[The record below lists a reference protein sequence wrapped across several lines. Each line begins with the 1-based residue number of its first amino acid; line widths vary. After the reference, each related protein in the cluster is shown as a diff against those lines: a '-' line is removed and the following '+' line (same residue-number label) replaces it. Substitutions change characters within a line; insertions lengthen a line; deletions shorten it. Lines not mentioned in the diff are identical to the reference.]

1 MNEINVELKDST
13 TKTEL
18 YLKNELTW
26 EEILDARDK
35 LPKNSVEYVL
45 MCLYTLSPPRRNL
58 DFIMKVGAPQ
68 ETGNWYNGNL
78 FYFNNYKT
86 KGIYKTQIVEPSREL
101 KKCT

>member
-1 MNEINVELKDST
+1 
-13 TKTEL
+13 
-18 YLKNELTW
+18 
-26 EEILDARDK
+26 
-35 LPKNSVEYVL
+35 
-45 MCLYTLSPPRRNL
+45 
-58 DFIMKVGAPQ
+58 MKVGAPQ